1 MTVELEKIRA
11 KDYDEQEYENCGS
24 KDSPC
29 VICGKTIKNYM
40 TAKRVKWL
48 RMYGGG
54 NYLTDDEKT
63 PDGQLDGDM
72 GWFPVGTTCYKK
84 FLEMGSEQK

>member
-11 KDYDEQEYENCGS
+11 KDYDEQEYKNCGS

-40 TAKRVKWL
+40 TLNALKSKSTATVLQTREPRLSATL
-48 RMYGGG
+48 R
-54 NYLTDDEKT
+54 T
-63 PDGQLDGDM
+63 Q
-72 GWFPVGTTCYKK
+72 GTT
-84 FLEMGSEQK
+84 